1 MATLTHEVW
10 EELTDSQLLH
20 TCCLAGPRGDA
31 CRRKLGPTARL
42 VSRFEAGSHFE
53 AMSWYHR
60 FLDREVYTSDQAW
73 DYQPYPDEWLAEQEG
88 RV

>member
-1 MATLTHEVW
+1 
-10 EELTDSQLLH
+10 
-20 TCCLAGPRGDA
+20 
-31 CRRKLGPTARL
+31 
-42 VSRFEAGSHFE
+42 
-53 AMSWYHR
+53 MSWYHR